1 MSKFLG
7 SAMEIE
13 LTGKYVNSG
22 YFAFVLYKY
31 LPNKEKY
38 SVELWLRRKDIDDL
52 FSVGGQKIECQLI
65 TSSKE
70 TIKEDI
76 QKIIDIMCERKM
88 FDEYIERFV
97 FTYKACD
104 LGGDILE
111 RERLAKKD

>member
-13 LTGKYVNSG
+13 LTGKYANSG
-22 YFAFVLYKY
+22 YSAFVLYKY

-38 SVELWLRRKDIDDL
+38 SVELWLRRQDIDDL
-52 FSVGGQKIECQLI
+52 FSISGQKISRQLI
-65 TSSKE
+65 SATKE
-70 TIKEDI
+70 TIKAEI
-76 QKIIDIMCERKM
+76 EKMIDQMCQANG
-88 FDEYIERFV
+88 FDEYIDRFV

-111 RERLAKKD
+111 RERLAEKN